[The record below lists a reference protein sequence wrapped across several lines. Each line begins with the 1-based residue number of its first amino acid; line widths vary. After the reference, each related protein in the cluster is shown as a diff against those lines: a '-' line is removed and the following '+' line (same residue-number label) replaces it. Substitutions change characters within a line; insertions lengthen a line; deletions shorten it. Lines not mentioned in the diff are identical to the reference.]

1 VDGATHKTLIIP
13 IITVVVEGWD
23 VVAVDIINIMVV
35 VVTEKVLDEVEAA
48 AVDIT
53 AAVITIY
60 QLPTPLRRNVI

>member
-23 VVAVDIINIMVV
+23 VEVVDIINIME
-35 VVTEKVLDEVEAA
+35 VVTEKVLDEVEAEA

-60 QLPTPLRRNVI
+60 QLPIPLRRNVT